1 MRKMGRLNLLF
12 LIITTMFFLFSTHH
26 SYAHN
31 LSVVKTGMHD
41 YALRGSIS
49 SSELTRA
56 SDVSR
61 KKGMYIYFFTP
72 YWPRAMLVSG
82 LGNDCPEDKEGAA
95 RVMNESLLKYVY
107 LREGA
112 LFNHKNS
119 YVSID
124 CRIIGGNKGVWRF
137 NQKVDTPKNTGG
149 KGCRVSTPVV
159 MDFGTVQQGSKKII
173 SSRFFIDCDKN
184 STLNF
189 YFKSDTPGVLTMG
202 DTIIKYG
209 FGTYMSKKL
218 EVRIDSGERILWDL
232 VAQIV
237 DTGSTFGYKNAPI
250 ILVVDIT

>member
-12 LIITTMFFLFSTHH
+12 LIITTMFFLFSTHN

-31 LSVVKTGMHD
+31 LSVDKTGMHD
-41 YALRGSIS
+41 YVLRGSIS
-49 SSELTRA
+49 SSELTRV
-56 SDVSR
+56 SDISR

-72 YWPRAMLVSG
+72 YWPRAMLASG

-95 RVMNESLLKYVY
+95 KVMNEILAYVP

-112 LFNHKNS
+112 VANRKNS

-124 CRIIGGNKGVWRF
+124 CRIIGDNKGVWRF
-137 NQKVDTPKNTGG
+137 EQQVDTPKNTGG
-149 KGCRVSTPVV
+149 KGCRVSTPAV
-159 MDFGTVQQGSKKII
+159 MGFGTVQQGSKKII
-173 SSRFFIDCDKN
+173 SSRFFIDCDKD

-189 YFKSDTPGVLTMG
+189 YFKSDTPGVLTME

-209 FGTYMSKKL
+209 FSQYMSKKL
-218 EVRIDSGERILWDL
+218 EVRVDSGERLIWDL

-250 ILVVDIT
+250 ILVVDIV

>member
-1 MRKMGRLNLLF
+1 
-12 LIITTMFFLFSTHH
+12 MFFLFSTHH

-49 SSELTRA
+49 SSELTKANISPR
-56 SDVSR
+56 S
-61 KKGMYIYFFTP
+61 KGMDIYFFTP
-72 YWPRAMLVSG
+72 YWSRGMIATSV
-82 LGNDCPEDKEGAA
+82 GNDCPEDKEGAA

-124 CRIIGGNKGVWRF
+124 CRIIGGDKGVWRF
-137 NQKVDTPKNTGG
+137 DQPVDTPQNTGG
-149 KGCRVSTPVV
+149 KGCRVMTPVA

-173 SSRFFIDCDKN
+173 SSKIYIDCDKD

-209 FGTYMSKKL
+209 FSTYMSKKL